1 MEQVGFRIV
10 LLFSIVALAAGCK
23 KDAGCTKFGSE
34 NYDPEAVVN
43 DGSCISVRD
52 KFIGDFDVNSDCI
65 TDNYE
70 RTITEGV
77 GEYDVVISNLADT
90 SSEVNA
96 YVFAEN
102 ITIDR
107 QSVGLFV
114 TLEGAGVAINDTTI
128 SISYRIRENRNGI
141 EVIHDCFE
149 TCSKL

>member
-1 MEQVGFRIV
+1 MAV
-10 LLFSIVALAAGCK
+10 GCK

-43 DGSCISVRD
+43 DGSCVSIRD
-52 KFIGDFDVNSDCI
+52 KFIGTFEVSSDCI

-70 RTITEGV
+70 RTISEGA

-90 SSEVNA
+90 LSDVNA

-107 QSVGLFV
+107 QSIGFFV
-114 TLEGAGVAINDTTI
+114 TLEGAGVAINDSTI

-149 TCSKL
+149 TCYKL

>member
-1 MEQVGFRIV
+1 MSFRIV
-10 LLFSIVALAAGCK
+10 LLFSIVTLAVGCK

-34 NYDPEAVVN
+34 NYDPEAVVD
-43 DGSCISVRD
+43 DGSCVSVRD
-52 KFIGDFDVNSDCI
+52 KFIGTFEVDSDCI

-70 RTITEGV
+70 RTISEGA

-90 SSEVNA
+90 LSDVNA

-107 QSVGLFV
+107 QSIGFFV
-114 TLEGAGVAINDTTI
+114 TLEGAGVAINDSTI
-128 SISYRIRENRNGI
+128 SISYRIRENKNGI

>member
-1 MEQVGFRIV
+1 VSFRIV
-10 LLFSIVALAAGCK
+10 LLFSIATLAVGCK

-43 DGSCISVRD
+43 DGSCVSVRD
-52 KFIGDFDVNSDCI
+52 KFIGTFEVNSDCI

-70 RTITEGV
+70 RTISEGA

-90 SSEVNA
+90 LSDVNA

-107 QSVGLFV
+107 QSIGFFV
-114 TLEGAGVAINDTTI
+114 TLEGAGVAINDSTI